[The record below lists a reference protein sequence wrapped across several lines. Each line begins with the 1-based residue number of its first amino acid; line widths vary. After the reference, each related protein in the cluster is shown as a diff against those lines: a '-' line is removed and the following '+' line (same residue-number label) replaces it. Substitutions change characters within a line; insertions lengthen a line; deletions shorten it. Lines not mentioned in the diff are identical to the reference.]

1 MLRLSAEV
9 RPKPGHGRCQTLG
22 LAWDASTP
30 SLSPTRRRPSQT
42 LGLAWD
48 DSTPSLSPPHG
59 RQTLGS
65 AWADSTPSLSPP
77 HTPQTLGSAWADST
91 PSLSSTRKRLP
102 KPFGICCDPIC
113 MIQMK
118 NLSQPLRLTR
128 VILTNLDKLCL
139 CLYVCSCRKN
149 RLLVRFQSPIFR
161 ETQIF
166 FSVWESTIVHET

>member
-22 LAWDASTP
+22 LAWADSTP
-30 SLSPTRRRPSQT
+30 SLSPTRKRPSQT
-42 LGLAWD
+42 LGSAWD
-48 DSTPSLSPPHG
+48 DSTPSLSPPH
-59 RQTLGS
+59 RRWSQTLGS
-65 AWADSTPSLSPP
+65 AWADSTPSLSP
-77 HTPQTLGSAWADST
+77 T
-91 PSLSSTRKRLP
+91 KP
-102 KPFGICCDPIC
+102 KPFGICCDPIF

-128 VILTNLDKLCL
+128 VILTNLDKLYL

>member
-9 RPKPGHGRCQTLG
+9 RPKPGHDCCQTLG
-22 LAWDASTP
+22 LAWADSTP
-30 SLSPTRRRPSQT
+30 SLSPTRKRPSQI
-42 LGLAWD
+42 LGSACD
-48 DSTPSLSPPHG
+48 DSTPSLSTPHP
-59 RQTLGS
+59 RPSQTLGS
-65 AWADSTPSLSPP
+65 AWADSTPSLSP
-77 HTPQTLGSAWADST
+77 T
-91 PSLSSTRKRLP
+91 KP

-128 VILTNLDKLCL
+128 VILTNLDKLYL